1 MIHFFTQP
9 PKISQKKINPRL
21 KFKGDGTECEFFT
34 AKKTGY
40 KIYKTLMEASKAF
53 ERQSKAYK
61 AGLAPR
67 PGKVFVK
74 LYKDYSPL
82 FGYTT
87 QIAKTINSNGYND
100 ARYNQLIENME
111 EISRKLRKI
120 GILTRDLHDGNFG
133 YIGKRLV
140 CIDFGSESCR

>member
-9 PKISQKKINPRL
+9 PKISQKKVNSRL
-21 KFKGDGTECEFFT
+21 KFKGEGIECEFFT
-34 AKKTGY
+34 VKKTGY
-40 KIYKTLMEASKAF
+40 KVYRSLMEAYKAF

-67 PGKVFVK
+67 PGKMFVQ
-74 LYKDYSPL
+74 LYKDGTPTY
-82 FGYTT
+82 GYTT
-87 QIAKTINSNGYND
+87 QIAKIINGNRYSD
-100 ARYNQLIENME
+100 TRYNQLIENME